1 MKKVGM
7 VLCGGLGKRL
17 RPITDR
23 VPKSLVEIRKGFTI
37 LDKQL
42 LDLKYS
48 GVDEVILLTGYMH
61 EKIEERYGSSW
72 NGLEV
77 LYSVEEEPLGTW
89 GAIAKAL
96 REYRPK
102 ARLVIMNGD
111 VITDINLRNMVD
123 NASYP
128 VTMLV
133 VSMRSPYG
141 IVDINGGVIVKFV
154 EKPVLPYYI
163 NAGIYV
169 VREDFDILDFVGTV
183 SKLPSDIEVDVFP
196 KLAKAGLLGSYMEPD
211 SDVFWKSIDTVKD
224 LEEVRREFANRVEKP
239 WGYEKV
245 IASADSYVY
254 KKILVKE
261 GYRIPLHYHRVR
273 EETIHVIKG
282 RVEVHSTDGVLAV
295 LRRDSAYTVKPGT
308 PHRLVAQENT
318 VLHEISTPNVDDTV
332 VLEAYETGGVIDV

>member
-1 MKKVGM
+1 MI
-7 VLCGGLGKRL
+7 LCGGLGKRL
-17 RPITDR
+17 RPITDS
-23 VPKSLVEIRKGFTI
+23 VPKSLVEIKEGFTI

-42 LDLKYS
+42 LDLKYT
-48 GVDEVILLTGYMH
+48 GVEEVILLTGYMH
-61 EKIEERYGSSW
+61 DKIEEGYGNSW
-72 NGLEV
+72 RGLKI

-96 REYRPK
+96 EEYRPNG
-102 ARLVIMNGD
+102 RLIVMNGD
-111 VITDINLRNMVD
+111 VVTDVNLRNMVE
-123 NASYP
+123 NASHP

-141 IVDINGGVIVKFV
+141 IVDINGGVIVRFV

-169 VREDFDILDFVGTV
+169 IREDFDLLGFVGTV

-196 KLAKAGLLGSYMEPD
+196 KLAKAGLLGCYMESDPD
-211 SDVFWKSIDTVKD
+211 AFWKSIDTVKD
-224 LEEVRREFANRVEKP
+224 LEEVRREFVNRVEKP

-245 IASADSYVY
+245 IASAEGYMY
-254 KKILVKE
+254 KKVLVKE
-261 GYRIPLHYHRVR
+261 GYRVPLHYHKFR

-282 RVEVHSTDGVLAV
+282 RLEVYSTDGLLAA
-295 LRRDSAYTVKPGT
+295 LGKDSAYTLKPGT

-318 VLHEISTPNVDDTV
+318 TLHEISTPNVDDV
-332 VLEAYETGGVIDV
+332 VFLEAYDI